1 MSQELA
7 GQRSG
12 EAETDHP
19 AREGATRDSARLHRG
34 DELSQLL
41 LIHRNIPADLPAM
54 PLPLHPDR
62 YFAAMMRSCANTK
75 SRAEASDRMS
85 CRSSCSFIE
94 TSLPTCQ
101 LCLFLSIPTATS
113 PR

>member
-7 GQRSG
+7 CQRSG

-19 AREGATRDSARLHRG
+19 AREGATRDSAHLHRG

-75 SRAEASDRMS
+75 SRAAASGCSYRIAALIVTNH
-85 CRSSCSFIE
+85 SS
-94 TSLPTCQ
+94 
-101 LCLFLSIPTATS
+101 S
-113 PR
+113 PN